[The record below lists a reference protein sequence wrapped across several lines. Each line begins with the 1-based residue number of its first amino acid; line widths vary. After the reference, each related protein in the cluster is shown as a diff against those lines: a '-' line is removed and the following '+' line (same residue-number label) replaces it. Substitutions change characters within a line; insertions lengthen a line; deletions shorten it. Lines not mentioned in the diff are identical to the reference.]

1 MEPIKHS
8 QEESKAC
15 LECLEDSSI
24 ALNDLE
30 GKELLC
36 TAMSS
41 YYLLY
46 R

>member
-1 MEPIKHS
+1 MGK
-8 QEESKAC
+8 QEDGKAC
-15 LECLEDSSI
+15 LESLEDSSI

-30 GKELLC
+30 EKELLC
-36 TAMSS
+36 IAMSS